1 MTSNFNPILLNA
13 FKEKS
18 WRSAGN
24 VIHLHPRGVR
34 QRISARPS
42 AIPSLLRVTKDGF
55 GLSKNASGGKNIL
68 RGLDAPSWARL
79 SIQNWKNSTGFFF
92 LFLRVLIIFFLKA
105 KFLFS
110 FLSTS
115 FLISESLTWIFLKFF
130 FSPSQYK
137 LYFKAKPFQRT
148 RIPASCI
155 REL

>member
-1 MTSNFNPILLNA
+1 MHLRRSPEGVQEMSSIYILEVSGSGLVHA
-13 FKEKS
+13 QVQFPHCSVWQKM
-18 WRSAGN
+18 GL
-24 VIHLHPRGVR
+24 V
-34 QRISARPS
+34 SARMQ
-42 AIPSLLRVTKDGF
+42 VVV
-55 GLSKNASGGKNIL
+55 KNIL